1 MLEAEFIK
9 TLSVEAPGEDHEYT
23 DYITLEIYQDPH
35 TGKYFAL
42 DTDFLQDNNNLIVVS
57 PYSRVQLRVLS

>member
-1 MLEAEFIK
+1 MLEAEFVK
-9 TLSVEAPGEDHEYT
+9 TLSVEAPGDDKDYS

-42 DTDFLQDNNNLIVVS
+42 DADFLQDNTNLIVVS
-57 PYSRVQLRVLS
+57 PYSRNQLRVLS